1 MKVPAEI
8 EHEIVNAR
16 ARVRFGYPWWMRP
29 LLFANV
35 AAITVGRRIWI
46 ASSIDE
52 RSIGPLV
59 RHELVHVRQFA
70 RHGLIRF
77 LWRYLAEY
85 VQLRRSGLSSSAA
98 YAAISF
104 EREALAA
111 ENGEHV

>member
-1 MKVPAEI
+1 MNVPPELEAA
-8 EHEIVNAR
+8 VNVAR
-16 ARVRFGYPWWMRP
+16 AKVRFGYPWWMRRV
-29 LLFANV
+29 LFANV
-35 AAITVGRRIWI
+35 AAITIGRRIWI
-46 ASSIDE
+46 SPSIDS
-52 RSIGPLV
+52 RSLAPLV

-70 RHGLIRF
+70 QYGLARF

-111 ENGEHV
+111 ERGEHV